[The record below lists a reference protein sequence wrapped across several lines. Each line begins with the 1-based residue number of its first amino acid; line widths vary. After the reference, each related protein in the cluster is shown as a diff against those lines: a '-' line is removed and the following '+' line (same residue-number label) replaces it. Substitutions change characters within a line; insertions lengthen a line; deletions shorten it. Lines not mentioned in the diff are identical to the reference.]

1 MGMGVCAR
9 CKRLGALHV
18 AQVWL
23 SESAARVE
31 LLRVHVCEQKL
42 VGRTSCCAG
51 LVE

>member
-1 MGMGVCAR
+1 MCVSR
-9 CKRLGALHV
+9 NYLGALHV